1 MKRKIHFMMLT
12 VVMALMVTM
21 MSVTV
26 SAKGSTG
33 PVITGI
39 RVATDVYSN
48 DTEVEKFQVTYQ
60 NAVSGVSSITLSN
73 DSGER
78 FDRIG
83 ENTLDKKSSGTV
95 TVDSLYSVRP
105 QKLGK
110 NTIHSVSIEDNAGNS
125 RYYKYDS
132 ARNKLVDE
140 SGKYT
145 IDPVVYTIKSYDAQG
160 VFIEDMRL
168 EKNGVPMASPVFEQ
182 GDRFEAVIR
191 VKNNSA
197 SAVVFDTMSSI
208 KCFIIWS
215 EWSNPKYIKGEG
227 TGSGKVTIPSKS
239 SGEIRLPVQIDKGAM
254 KGKYYLS
261 TIQLATEPMPDA
273 EYGKV
278 IYLSGT
284 DLIGHTQSYEG
295 NLITIPWNVSKVY
308 FRIGQEEQK
317 PENPEEPARP
327 DKKVKVKKIRI
338 TGEKSAP
345 EGSKIRLQVKVTPKN
360 ATNKDVKWKSSN
372 TKVATVNAKGVVT
385 LKKNSGGKTV
395 TITAT
400 AKDGSGKKGT
410 IKIKSEKKR
419 AKVKSIKIS
428 GRTKMKAGKTQKL
441 KVTVKVQGNAPK
453 KVKWSVDNKK
463 YATVSANGTVKA
475 KKAGKGQTIRVTA
488 KATDGSNVK
497 ATFRIKIK

>member
-12 VVMALMVTM
+12 IVMMIMAVM

-26 SAKGSTG
+26 SAKGSAG
-33 PVITGI
+33 PIITGI
-39 RVATDVYSN
+39 QVATDVYS
-48 DTEVEKFQVTYQ
+48 DEAEIFQVTYQ
-60 NAVSGVSSITLSN
+60 NAVSGVESISIRN
-73 DSGER
+73 DEWES
-78 FDRIG
+78 FDKIWD
-83 ENTLDKKSSGTV
+83 ETLDKGSSGTV
-95 TVDSLYSVRP
+95 TVSSLYSTRP

-110 NTIHSVSIEDNAGNS
+110 NTIVSVSIKDNAGNS
-125 RYYKYDS
+125 RYYEYDS

-168 EKNGVPMASPVFEQ
+168 EKNRIPVTNPVFEQ

-191 VKNNSA
+191 VRNNSA
-197 SAVVFDTMSSI
+197 SAFVLDTVKPTS
-208 KCFIIWS
+208 CFIYWT
-215 EWSNPKYIKGEG
+215 EWDNPEVVQGKVA
-227 TGSGKVTIPSKS
+227 GSGKITIPSKS
-239 SGEIRLPVQIDKGAM
+239 SGEIRVPIQIDKGAM

-261 TIQLATEPMPDA
+261 RVGLYPEPTSGE
-273 EYGKV
+273 EYGKG
-278 IYLSGT
+278 LELGGT
-284 DLIGHTQSYEG
+284 DLIGHTQRYDG
-295 NLITIPWNVSKVY
+295 MLIAVPWNVSKVY

-317 PENPEEPARP
+317 PEKPEEPAKP
-327 DKKVKVKKIRI
+327 NKKVKVKKVKI

-345 EGSKIRLQVKVTPKN
+345 AGSKIRLQVKITPKN

-428 GRTKMKAGKTQKL
+428 GKTKMKAGKTQKL

-475 KKAGKGQTIRVTA
+475 KKAGKGETIRVTA